1 MIILAISVKRG
12 IITAMLIAKDIRH
25 LRRINRNVIPPWLML
40 IGVREDLRLKNICL
54 GRDISMEAEK
64 SKPKEYVEYEAKK
77 KELEDKYM
85 QSSDNWDLRATKDNM
100 YDEGYVESLRAGY
113 EELKKKIEQLMA
125 EADLRDMDIDDFK
138 EEIRQK
144 ADYIHK
150 LEGKVEAYEYCIKNG
165 RGK

>member
-1 MIILAISVKRG
+1 MG
-12 IITAMLIAKDIRH
+12 
-25 LRRINRNVIPPWLML
+25 
-40 IGVREDLRLKNICL
+40 LK
-54 GRDISMEAEK
+54 M

-85 QSSDNWDLRATKDNM
+85 RSSDNWDLRATKDNM

-150 LEGKVEAYEYCIKNG
+150 LEGKVEAYEFCIKNG
-165 RGK
+165 RNK